1 MLEKIQGIS
10 GESLKCQ
17 VCCCGH
23 FLTVSHSDHAYV
35 AGIMKQIAPFFKVHL
50 SICCSDAPVACICP
64 SCGCL
69 QKDSFHLTVATQ
81 LHTKC
86 KHNNLCNLC
95 YLMPNKHA
103 NQCIFI
109 FFIPTWR
116 MKSFEG
122 GAVRWLPDIPV
133 FFLPSFLPCMPC
145 LAGTAAGQFT
155 LSGYAC
161 KECPLFVPI
170 LGPQPSSPLQNLSH
184 THMHTHAHTVPH
196 SPLFYSLKQLCPSP
210 PCCPQIADNKKRRI
224 AQQRQASL

>member
-1 MLEKIQGIS
+1 MAFTSHRQRLYWKEPGDGRVVLRPQNTLLFFTREVDKRIKTVMLEKIQGIS

-109 FFIPTWR
+109 FL
-116 MKSFEG
+116 SQHEG
-122 GAVRWLPDIPV
+122 WKVLRVVQCDGCLISL
-133 FFLPSFLPCMPC
+133 FFSFLLSCLVC
-145 LAGTAAGQFT
+145 LALLA
-155 LSGYAC
+155 L
-161 KECPLFVPI
+161 L
-170 LGPQPSSPLQNLSH
+170 L
-184 THMHTHAHTVPH
+184 
-196 SPLFYSLKQLCPSP
+196 
-210 PCCPQIADNKKRRI
+210 
-224 AQQRQASL
+224 ASLLCLAMHVKSVPSLFQSWAHSQAPPFKT